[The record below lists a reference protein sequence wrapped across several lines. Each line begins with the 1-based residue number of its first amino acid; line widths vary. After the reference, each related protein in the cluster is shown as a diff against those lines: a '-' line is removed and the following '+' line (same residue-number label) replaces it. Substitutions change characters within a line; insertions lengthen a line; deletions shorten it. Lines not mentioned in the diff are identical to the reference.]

1 MINGLNIFI
10 VYTYFC
16 LYHNLINPFMYQKVE
31 NSLVVEHIGLN
42 ILGGV
47 SEEIYNILSSVES
60 GYGYGYGMVSWGQNL
75 LSL

>member
-1 MINGLNIFI
+1 
-10 VYTYFC
+10 
-16 LYHNLINPFMYQKVE
+16 MYRNVE

-47 SEEIYNILSSVES
+47 EYIGLNILGRVSEEILNILSSDES